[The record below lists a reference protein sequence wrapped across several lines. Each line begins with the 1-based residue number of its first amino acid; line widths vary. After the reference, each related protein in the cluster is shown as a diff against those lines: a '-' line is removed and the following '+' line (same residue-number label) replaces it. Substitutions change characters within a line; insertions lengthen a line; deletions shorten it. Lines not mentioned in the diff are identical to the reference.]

1 MIVKHS
7 CGHEVD
13 VPAQF
18 APYIKRT
25 FCDECQELA
34 IKLQKEQCKKF
45 DKIRKEAKQ

>member
-13 VPAQF
+13 VDPYA
-18 APYIKRT
+18 APFIRRT

-34 IKLQKEQCKKF
+34 LKLQEEQCQRFNKLIEEKS
-45 DKIRKEAKQ
+45 